1 MKSHAG
7 VFGVLI
13 PAAIL
18 FITPALSAS
27 NPHLRELPADFV
39 ITVVPD
45 ANGSAS
51 VLEPGELT
59 VLVGRSRARVV
70 QLRHLTAD
78 AAGMQLFILLD
89 DSTRSSSLALHFSE
103 LRDFLNSLP
112 PATEV
117 AIGYMRNGAFALA
130 QPFTTDHQKASA
142 TLRLP
147 QAVPGVN
154 GSPYFAVSDL
164 IDHWPSKE
172 TTGRRAVLMLTDGVD
187 RYFGPSVEDDPYA
200 DAASRNAAK
209 HGVMIYSIFLRGT
222 GFYGRGSWATNMAQS
237 RLSQLGDETGG
248 YAYFEDFT
256 DPVTIVPFL
265 RDLQLRFE
273 NQYDVTI
280 AASGSGLQ
288 PVKLHTEIPN
298 LKVSGPAEIY
308 VP

>member
-7 VFGVLI
+7 VFGVLV

-18 FITPALSAS
+18 FVTPALSAS
-27 NPHLRELPADFV
+27 SPHAGEIPADFV
-39 ITVVPD
+39 VTVVPG
-45 ANGSAS
+45 ANGAAPA
-51 VLEPGELT
+51 LEPGELT
-59 VLVGRSRARVV
+59 VLAGRSPARVV
-70 QLRHLTAD
+70 QLRRFTAD

-89 DSTRSSSLALHFSE
+89 DSSRSASLGLHFSE

-130 QPFTTDHQKASA
+130 QPFTSDHRKASA
-142 TLRLP
+142 ALRLP
-147 QAVPGVN
+147 EAVPGAN
-154 GSPYFAVSDL
+154 GSPYFALSDL
-164 IDHWPSKE
+164 VGHWPSKE
-172 TTGRRAVLMLTDGVD
+172 TTDRRAVLMLTDGVD

-209 HGVMIYSIFLRGT
+209 HGVMVYSIYLRGA
-222 GFYGRGSWATNMAQS
+222 GFYGRGSWTTNIAQS
-237 RLSQLGDETGG
+237 RLSRLADETGG
-248 YAYFEDFT
+248 YAYFEDFA
-256 DPVTIVPFL
+256 DPVTIAPFL
-265 RDLQLRFE
+265 QNLKQRFE

-280 AASGSGLQ
+280 AASARGIQ

-298 LKVSGPAEIY
+298 LKVSSATQIY